1 MNEMRRIPIETLA
14 GALRT
19 GGACPEAERLVMA
32 VAGELPAAERE
43 RLLAHAATCPAC
55 AAELEL
61 ARGFERAP
69 AAAEA
74 ADVAWVVEQLERRR
88 RGEPA
93 PVARVLPMR
102 PRRAVSSPGRWTA
115 WAAAAALA
123 LAVGL
128 SFWAVRDGGGPGLPE
143 RSYQDALRGGSIA
156 WATPLGTVAAAPFE
170 ISWEPV
176 AGAAGYRVE
185 ILDVAGNP
193 VLGATPD
200 APEWNL
206 TETERARLETFV
218 LYRVRVSAL
227 DASGRE
233 LAASELADLRLEPAR

>member
-14 GALRT
+14 EGLRAGA
-19 GGACPEAERLVMA
+19 ACPETERLVMA

-43 RLLAHAATCPAC
+43 RLLAHAAACPAC

-69 AAAEA
+69 EAEET
-74 ADVAWVVEQLERRR
+74 ADVAWIVEQVERRR
-88 RGEPA
+88 REQA
-93 PVARVLPMR
+93 PVAKVLPMR
-102 PRRAVSSPGRWTA
+102 PRRAAGAPGRWTA

-128 SFWAVRDGGGPGLPE
+128 SFWAVRDGGGPGLPD

-156 WATPLGTVAAAPFE
+156 WTTPLGTLAAAPSE

-176 AGAAGYRVE
+176 AGAASYRVE
-185 ILDVAGNP
+185 ILDVAGRP
-193 VLGATPD
+193 VLDATPG

-206 TETERARLETFV
+206 TAAERTRLETFV